1 VTAKGDGLGAA
12 YSEILAVAARQD
24 RAIPGSGR
32 ALRDAAEDALRA
44 LLAAHRAAHRAASRA
59 PSRRN
64 TTQHNTTRGAGGRPA
79 PPTRAGTREANPSRT
94 QHNPPIHNPLD

>member
-32 ALRDAAEDALRA
+32 ALRNAAEDALRA
-44 LLAAHRAAHRAASRA
+44 LLAAHRAASRA

>member
-44 LLAAHRAAHRAASRA
+44 LLAASRAASRA